1 MNDILPEQTP
11 LWRYFEATVA
21 GLLDSY
27 GYRQIRMPIVEFT
40 ELFKRSIGE
49 VTDIVEKEMYTF
61 EDRNGDSL
69 TLRPEGTASCV
80 RAVLEH
86 GISGGGQVQKLW
98 YMGPMFR
105 HERPQ
110 KGRYRQFHQIGAEA
124 LGFGGLLAH
133 YAHEGVATY
142 LITATRGERG
152 WMGDPAAYP
161 GAESLGSMREGE
173 LLAAAQIL
181 GIRETTFLDYMDGD
195 LDQANPGAIIDTLVG
210 HLRRGRPPGVAPLEP
225 TGIYGHPDHIAI
237 CQFTTAA
244 ISAAANPHYVDR
256 DDQAPHQVSK
266 LYYRAWCAAEAAIY
280 QQVFGDLVMTID
292 GVERRAATWPEWA
305 FTTRLDATAPA
316 AES

>member
-1 MNDILPEQTP
+1 MNNRKFLHTGHQGNAHRLLCILAHP
-11 LWRYFEATVA
+11 
-21 GLLDSY
+21 D
-27 GYRQIRMPIVEFT
+27 
-40 ELFKRSIGE
+40 
-49 VTDIVEKEMYTF
+49 D
-61 EDRNGDSL
+61 
-69 TLRPEGTASCV
+69 
-80 RAVLEH
+80 
-86 GISGGGQVQKLW
+86 
-98 YMGPMFR
+98 
-105 HERPQ
+105 
-110 KGRYRQFHQIGAEA
+110 EA

-210 HLRRGRPPGVAPLEP
+210 HLRRVRPQVVATFEP

-305 FTTRLDATAPA
+305 FTTRLDATAHWQQVQRAVACHRSQLPA
-316 AES
+316 YQHFAALPPAQQRILWGSQTFYRALSLVNGGREIEHDLFAGIPAEVVAVHSRWAEPRVSVLGTPEFVTQGTAFN